1 MSEAKEFHHR
11 NWVEKFGRAFRGI
24 AWGIRGRSRF
34 IDKGFLLHLLATA
47 AVCSV
52 AWALKLSALEWCML
66 VLCIAVV
73 LTAELLNA
81 AIESLSRAVTGQYN
95 QFVEKSLDIAAGA
108 VLLASILSVVV
119 AAILFLP
126 KLIY

>member
-11 NWVEKFGRAFRGI
+11 NWVEKFARAFRGI
-24 AWGIRGRSRF
+24 FWGIRGRARF
-34 IDKGFLLHLLATA
+34 IDKGFLLHLLAVV

-52 AWALKLSALEWCML
+52 AWSLKLSALEWCML